1 MDESLK
7 ARLIGGAVLVAL
19 VVLLVPEILSGPK
32 SSPVEPDLAAEARG
46 TRTYTIDL
54 GSGTS
59 LPATP
64 EPVPAQP
71 GPEAKPEP
79 EAKPGPG
86 PAPVAEPEPQPE
98 APPESQSA
106 PRPAPV
112 AATEPAAK
120 APVASVAKGGWA
132 VQVGAFSSADAARK
146 LVKELGGAG
155 YRAYGA
161 PIARSGKTL
170 HRVRVGPEAD
180 RAEAERLA
188 ARLKARGLPA
198 TVVAND

>member
-19 VVLLVPEILSGPK
+19 VVLLVPEILSGPR
-32 SSPVEPDLAAEARG
+32 SSPAEPDAAAGTRG

-54 GSGTS
+54 GGGTAM
-59 LPATP
+59 PAVP

-71 GPEAKPEP
+71 EPEAAPAAKPEP
-79 EAKPGPG
+79 P
-86 PAPVAEPEPQPE
+86 
-98 APPESQSA
+98 
-106 PRPAPV
+106 PAPV
-112 AATEPAAK
+112 AATEPAPK
-120 APVASVAKGGWA
+120 APASSVTRGAWA
-132 VQVGAFSSADAARK
+132 VQVGAFGSADSARK
-146 LVKELGGAG
+146 LVKELGAAG
-155 YRAYGA
+155 YQAYEA
-161 PIARSGKTL
+161 PTSRSGRTL

-180 RAEAERLA
+180 RADADQLA

>member
-1 MDESLK
+1 MDEALK

-32 SSPVEPDLAAEARG
+32 SSPAEPDLAAETRG

-59 LPATP
+59 MPAAA
-64 EPVPAQP
+64 EPAPAQP
-71 GPEAKPEP
+71 GPEAKEEA
-79 EAKPGPG
+79 EAKPEPV
-86 PAPVAEPEPQPE
+86 PPPVAKPEPQPE
-98 APPESQSA
+98 TPPEAQSA

-112 AATEPAAK
+112 AVTEPAPK
-120 APVASVAKGGWA
+120 APAAGAAKGGWA

-146 LVKELGGAG
+146 LVKDLGGAG
-155 YRAYGA
+155 YRAYEA

-180 RAEAERLA
+180 RAEADRLA